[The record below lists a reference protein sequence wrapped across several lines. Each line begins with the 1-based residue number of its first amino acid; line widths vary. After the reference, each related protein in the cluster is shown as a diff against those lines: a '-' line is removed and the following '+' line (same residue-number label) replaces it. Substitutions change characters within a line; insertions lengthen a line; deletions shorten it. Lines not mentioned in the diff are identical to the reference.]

1 MGKILRKAQKR
12 LEARKLACIAT
23 RANVRNPKIPPE
35 LAYKMPGSMKK

>member
-23 RANVRNPKIPPE
+23 RVMCVGKKFNAE